1 MGRISA
7 ATAILLAAAATA
19 LAGLAFADSAK
30 VRDDKRE
37 TKQLVR
43 NGRLDI
49 VQAKVSHSGDRV
61 KHTVTMRKR
70 VKPKRK
76 KERPLI
82 GLNTRGKATSDP
94 EYLILGESVFRVR
107 ENADPR
113 KVASAKLT
121 AKKKRWTYRFTPAD
135 LEIDSYGWV
144 AITTKGEAFDTAPA
158 KHYKNHDLS

>member
-7 ATAILLAAAATA
+7 ATAILLAVAAVALTGLA
-19 LAGLAFADSAK
+19 LADTAK

-37 TKQLVR
+37 TSQLVR

-70 VKPKRK
+70 VKPNRK

-82 GLNTRGKATSDP
+82 GLNTRGNANSDP
-94 EYLILGESVFRVR
+94 EYLVLGESVFRVR
-107 ENADPR
+107 KDADPR

-121 AKKKRWTYRFTPAD
+121 AKKRRWIYRFNPAD
-135 LEIDSYGWV
+135 IELGRYGWV

-158 KHYKNHDLS
+158 KRYKNHVLS